1 MLVNQFRHI
10 KENFP
15 ASAFGA
21 TDGGERGEPPVSG
34 QGSPGRATA
43 PQRGAQESGRRG
55 KPGSL
60 PDPRCL
66 LRQTS
71 FRRAPAEVWSL
82 EMESPGSRGPL
93 GPGSPAWSV
102 GGPPQLMPHYSLP
115 ATCPH
120 TCHLGTQAALRGGVS
135 LSSAPIPHTR

>member
-10 KENFP
+10 KETFLHQHLVP
-15 ASAFGA
+15 
-21 TDGGERGEPPVSG
+21 RMVVSEG
-34 QGSPGRATA
+34 N
-43 PQRGAQESGRRG
+43 PQCLVKGTLAVQPLLGLV
-55 KPGSL
+55 PGSL
-60 PDPRCL
+60 GGEGSLAASPTPGAFSGRP
-66 LRQTS
+66 S

-82 EMESPGSRGPL
+82 EMECPGSWGPL

-115 ATCPH
+115 ATYPR
-120 TCHLGTQAALRGGVS
+120 TCHLGAQAALRGGVP